1 LLIFRSKRSEG
12 CLQPLGQAGRAI
24 VVAHAIKNIGHCGIP
39 LTLDVLTAH
48 IRALPARHYLR

>member
-1 LLIFRSKRSEG
+1 
-12 CLQPLGQAGRAI
+12 

-39 LTLDVLTAH
+39 LTLHVLTAH